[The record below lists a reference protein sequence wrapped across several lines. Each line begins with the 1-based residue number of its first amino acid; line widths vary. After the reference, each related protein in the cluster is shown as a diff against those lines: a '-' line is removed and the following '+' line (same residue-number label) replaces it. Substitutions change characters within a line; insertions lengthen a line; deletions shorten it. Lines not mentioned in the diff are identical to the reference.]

1 MRTVRRAEPG
11 QLERARAALRG
22 IAMQV
27 IDDDIL
33 DVAARIEPVS
43 VRSLDAIHLATA
55 VRLGSDL
62 EALVT
67 YDARMID
74 GAQALGLKVAS
85 PS

>member
-1 MRTVRRAEPG
+1 
-11 QLERARAALRG
+11 
-22 IAMQV
+22 MQV